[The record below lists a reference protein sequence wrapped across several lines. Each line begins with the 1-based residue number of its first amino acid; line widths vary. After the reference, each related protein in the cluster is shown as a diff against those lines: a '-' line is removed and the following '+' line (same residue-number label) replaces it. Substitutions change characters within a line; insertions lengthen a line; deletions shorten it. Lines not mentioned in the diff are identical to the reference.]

1 LDTFLAF
8 DAIGDR
14 ERIEIRRLNRYL
26 IWYWQLLMLER
37 CLDLEGVLHVLANRP
52 LIELAGPKVETSDN
66 RVYYTLDPAKFDE
79 PELCVVHRQRIVR
92 YGHAPG
98 ARVKD
103 VLLGFRERNKNKIRE
118 ALKSISDQI
127 AD

>member
-1 LDTFLAF
+1 MT
-8 DAIGDR
+8 
-14 ERIEIRRLNRYL
+14 RRQMRVGNSVENRC
-26 IWYWQLLMLER
+26 I
-37 CLDLEGVLHVLANRP
+37 
-52 LIELAGPKVETSDN
+52 
-66 RVYYTLDPAKFDE
+66 RVYYALDRAKFDE

-92 YGHAPG
+92 YSHAPG

-103 VLLGFRERNKNKIRE
+103 VLVGFRERNKNKIRE

>member
-1 LDTFLAF
+1 MGLEPAF
-8 DAIGDR
+8 QSVTKSLGGCDQIDFSA
-14 ERIEIRRLNRYL
+14 
-26 IWYWQLLMLER
+26 
-37 CLDLEGVLHVLANRP
+37 
-52 LIELAGPKVETSDN
+52 
-66 RVYYTLDPAKFDE
+66 
-79 PELCVVHRQRIVR
+79 
-92 YGHAPG
+92 